1 MCMLQT
7 WIVPPIVIPIL
18 IVISL
23 IAYATV
29 RAFS

>member
-1 MCMLQT
+1 VMKT

-23 IAYATV
+23 TAYATA

>member
-1 MCMLQT
+1 MKT

-23 IAYATV
+23 TAYATA
-29 RAFS
+29 RAFN

>member
-1 MCMLQT
+1 MKT

-23 IAYATV
+23 TAYVTA